1 MNRRHVLGAFGGGAT
16 LLGLLPA
23 PSLAG
28 DAEVTDAIRSVFG
41 NKTVRQ
47 GRVRLKLP
55 KIAETGNSVPIT
67 LSVESPMTTRDCV
80 IRACIFGT
88 RNPRPLIVTLWFGP
102 HAGIATF
109 NTNIRLSGTQDVI
122 GIAEMS
128 DHSLWRA
135 RERVLVTVGACDA
148 LQTRY

>member
-1 MNRRHVLGAFGGGAT
+1 VNRRHVLGALGRGAA
-16 LLGLLPA
+16 LFGLLPA
-23 PSLAG
+23 LSAAG
-28 DAEVTDAIRSVFG
+28 HAEVADAIESIFG
-41 NKTVRQ
+41 TKNMRQ
-47 GRVRLKLP
+47 GRLRLKLP
-55 KIAETGNSVPIT
+55 KIAETGNSVPLT

-80 IRACIFGT
+80 IRACIFAT
-88 RNPRPLIVTLWFGP
+88 RNPRPLIATLWFGP

-109 NTNIRLSGTQDVI
+109 NTNIRLSSTQDVI

-135 RERVLVTVGACDA
+135 RAHVFVTVGACDA